1 MERALW
7 NKDTKSGHSRWSREG
22 APGAGRRVVW
32 RTLHVTAQEPRRVRV
47 APWVTRQR
55 DRGVRP
61 MSVSL
66 ASCSMRLS
74 FSEQV
79 LRQYLEARTERD
91 RTRRLSVAPRFARG
105 GGGGR
110 RRSELGCGSA
120 SGLGRGSMEECGRG
134 CVRGGGRREEKVP
147 SGVSDGAGEAEEA
160 RCSKF
165 SKISSPNPSRGT
177 PAPSYQAH
185 YGSAGQHPAPRSH
198 RAAPSTIPSL
208 CQRRRVSRGGGVGTR
223 RRPR

>member
-7 NKDTKSGHSRWSREG
+7 NKGTKSGHPRWSREG

-32 RTLHVTAQEPRRVRV
+32 RTLHVTAQDSRRVRV
-47 APWVTRQR
+47 APWVSRQR
-55 DRGVRP
+55 ARGVRP

-91 RTRRLSVAPRFARG
+91 RDRRLSVAPRFARG

-110 RRSELGCGSA
+110 RGSESGCGSA
-120 SGLGRGSMEECGRG
+120 SGLARGSVEERGRG
-134 CVRGGGRREEKVP
+134 CVRGGGRREGEKWLR
-147 SGVSDGAGEAEEA
+147 AFQTAQA
-160 RCSKF
+160 RRQERSVR
-165 SKISSPNPSRGT
+165 SSPKSQAQIRVVEPSPPLIQHTTGARGNT
-177 PAPSYQAH
+177 QPLGDIELLPPRYPPFA
-185 YGSAGQHPAPRSH
+185 SAGA
-198 RAAPSTIPSL
+198 
-208 CQRRRVSRGGGVGTR
+208 
-223 RRPR
+223 